1 MIILFM
7 GLYKPPFLNEK
18 SFLYLLSNTYNVFC
32 STYKNIALIRDLKM
46 KIGKK
51 KLHDFCKMNKCEHLI
66 L

>member
-1 MIILFM
+1 M

-18 SFLYLLSNTYNVFC
+18 SFLFFLSNANVFC
-32 STYKNIALIRDLKM
+32 STYKNITLIRDLKM

-51 KLHDFCKMNKCEHLI
+51 KLNDFCEMNKCEHLI